1 MKFIEIKNSSQNN
14 LKNVS
19 VKIPLGKLTVVCGLS
34 GSGKSSLA
42 FETLYAEGQRRYLE
56 NLSNYVKQYVSRQ
69 AKPQVEEIKNLPP
82 ALALEQKNNVRS
94 SRSLVATTSGLADH
108 LRLLFAKMGTPLCE
122 KHKIPLKG
130 FSPVQATDFLIEKFS
145 REKAFVAAPVN
156 RENID
161 SESNF
166 LKFLRQKG
174 FSRLLIPEKEKLKF
188 SLLKIQ
194 QVDELKK
201 LPKKD
206 FFILMDRLIIDKED
220 RNRLTDSFE
229 QAFKMP
235 SLVND
240 NVFPGGAVAVCGSGE
255 IRWFSRERKCPH
267 CQYYFSLPLTASLF
281 SFNSPLGACS
291 ACKGSG
297 FRLET
302 DKKKVIPNPKYS
314 LEKGTIFPFTM
325 PSAWSWDEK
334 LINFC
339 KRNSI
344 PRDKPWCNLDLQ
356 QRQWIWEGHGSW
368 PGIEGYFKSLE
379 EKKYKMHIRVLLSR
393 FRSFVT
399 CSECQGS
406 RLRKETQLVFLK
418 NKTFKDYMQM
428 SLGEIEHFFQKNS
441 FSEEDTETCK
451 EVIERLCQKI
461 KTLNSLGLSYLTLNR
476 PVNTLSGGEFQRL
489 NLSNQLGMGFSQ
501 MLYVLD
507 EPTVGLHPRDT
518 HRMMEA
524 LEKLKGLGNTLVV
537 VEHDQDIIEN
547 GEFIIEMGPGAGH
560 KGGKILWSG
569 ELSKFKKVSHSNTS
583 KWLTGKIKIKK
594 PPHRPI
600 DKKTYK
606 FILSLKGCSGHNLK
620 NVHLNLPLNRLVVVT
635 GVSGSGKSSLIRETL
650 YPALLMKLKKEKAQA
665 LEYSS
670 IEGHKFL
677 KDVLLLSQADVKQSL
692 RSSVVSY
699 IGIYSLIRFLFATE
713 PSAVK
718 KNISSSHFSTN
729 VDRGR
734 CPACKGLGFQE
745 IDMVFMDPLSLIC
758 EECHGKKFQKNV
770 LEIKH
775 KGKNIFETLN
785 LTVEEASD
793 FFKSQGA
800 LLRGLSALK
809 EVGLSYLVLGQS
821 LSSLSGGERQR
832 LKLARELLD
841 SNKAQTLYILD
852 EPTKGLHFQEI
863 HSLLKILQRLV
874 DTGGSVL
881 VIEHNMEVIKEADY
895 IIDIGPEGGED
906 GGEIVAEGPFN
917 LFLKSGKRSHTASYL
932 ARHIK

>member
-94 SRSLVATTSGLADH
+94 SRSLVSTTSGLADH
-108 LRLLFAKMGTPLCE
+108 LRLLFAKLGTPLCE
-122 KHKIPLKG
+122 KHKVPLKG
-130 FSPVQATDFLIEKFS
+130 FSPIQAAVFLIEKFS
-145 REKAFVAAPVN
+145 GEKAFVASPVN

-161 SESNF
+161 SESDF

-174 FSRLLIPEKEKLKF
+174 FSRLLIPEREKLTF
-188 SLLKIQ
+188 SSLKIQ

-220 RNRLTDSFE
+220 KNRLTDSFE

-235 SLVND
+235 SLLND
-240 NVFPGGAVAVCGSGE
+240 SVFPGGAVAVCGSGE

-314 LEKGTIFPFTM
+314 LEKGAVFPFTM

-334 LINFC
+334 LMNFC

-356 QRQWIWEGHGSW
+356 QRQWIWDGHGSW

-399 CSECQGS
+399 CSECQS
-406 RLRKETQLVFLK
+406 ARLRKEAQLVFLK
-418 NKTFKDYMQM
+418 NKSFKDYMDM
-428 SLGEIEHFFQKNS
+428 SLEEIERFFQKRP
-441 FSEEDTETCK
+441 FSKEDTETCK
-451 EVIERLCQKI
+451 EAIERLYQKI
-461 KTLNSLGLSYLTLNR
+461 KSLNSLGLSYLTLNR

-560 KGGKILWSG
+560 KGGKVLWSG
-569 ELSKFKKVSHSNTS
+569 ELSKFKKASHSNTS
-583 KWLTGKIKIKK
+583 KWITGRIKTKK

-600 DKKTYK
+600 DKKTHK

-620 NVHLNLPLNRLVVVT
+620 NVHLSLPLNRLVVVT

-650 YPALLMKLKKEKAQA
+650 YPALLMKLKKEKTQA
-665 LEYSS
+665 LKYSS
-670 IEGHKFL
+670 IKGHDFL
-677 KDVLLLSQADVKQSL
+677 KDVLLLSQADIKQSL

-699 IGIYSLIRFLFATE
+699 IGIYSLIRFLFAAE
-713 PSAVK
+713 PLAVK
-718 KNISSSHFSTN
+718 RNLSSSHFSTN

-758 EECHGKKFQKNV
+758 EECHGKRFQNSV

-841 SNKAQTLYILD
+841 STKAQTLYILD

-881 VIEHNMEVIKEADY
+881 VVEHNLEVIKEADY
-895 IIDIGPEGGED
+895 IIDIGPEGGEA

-917 LFLKSGKRSHTASYL
+917 LFLKSGARSHTASYL